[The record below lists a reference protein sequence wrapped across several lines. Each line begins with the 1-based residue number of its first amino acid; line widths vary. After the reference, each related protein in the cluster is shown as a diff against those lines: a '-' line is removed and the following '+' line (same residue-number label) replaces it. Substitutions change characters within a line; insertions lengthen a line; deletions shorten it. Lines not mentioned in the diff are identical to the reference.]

1 MLPERGSLLRGLDRT
16 TFTEQLQSWGGTVK
30 FGETLATHTTI
41 GVGGQAACYCLPE
54 SPQELTESIGL
65 CRRYNRPYLLFGA
78 GSNLL
83 FSDRGYPGVVFS
95 TERLCGVFLEENSV
109 RVFAGERLV
118 SILDAVN
125 RVGVSSLNFLAGIP
139 GSLGGAIAMNAG
151 IHGQSI
157 GDLVTE
163 VAIVD
168 NAGGMRILQQEDCQF
183 GYRQSAIL
191 GQGLPVLWAQ
201 LRLDGESYDREE
213 MLAQRLARQPVS
225 ARSAGCVFKN
235 PSGVSAGQLID
246 EARLKGLQV
255 GMAKVSEKHANFILN
270 LGGATSAEIRKLIDI
285 VRQKVYK
292 SFRVLLDLEIE
303 VIGG

>member
-1 MLPERGSLLRGLDRT
+1 MLPERRSLLRGLDRT
-16 TFTEQLQSWGGTVK
+16 TLIEQFQSWGGTAK

-54 SPQELTESIGL
+54 SPQELLESIGL
-65 CRRYNRPYLLFGA
+65 CRQYNRPYLLFGA

-95 TERLCGVFLEENSV
+95 TKRLRGIFFEENSL
-109 RVFAGERLV
+109 RAFAGERLV

-125 RVGVSSLNFLAGIP
+125 RVGASSLNFLAGIP

-151 IHGQSI
+151 IRGRSI

-168 NAGGMRILQQEDCQF
+168 SAGDTRILQQEDCQF

-191 GQGLPVLWAQ
+191 GQGLPVLWAR
-201 LRLDGESYDREE
+201 LRLDGESYDREV
-213 MLAQRLARQPVS
+213 MLAQRRARQPVS

-270 LGGATSAEIRKLIDI
+270 LGGATSAEIRTLIDI

-292 SFRVLLDLEIE
+292 SFRVLLELEIK
-303 VIGG
+303 VIDG

>member
-1 MLPERGSLLRGLDRT
+1 MLPERGAPLRGLDRT
-16 TFTEQLQSWGGTVK
+16 TFTEQLRAWGGTAK
-30 FGETLATHTTI
+30 FGETLARHTTI

-54 SPQELTESIGL
+54 SPQELAELIGL
-65 CRRYNRPYLLFGA
+65 CRRYNWPYLLFGA

-95 TERLCGVFLEENSV
+95 TERLRGIFFEQDSV
-109 RVFAGERLV
+109 RVLAGERLV
-118 SILDAVN
+118 SVLDAVT
-125 RVGVSSLNFLAGIP
+125 RVGASSLNFLTGIP

-151 IHGQSI
+151 SHSRSI

-168 NAGGMRILQQEDCQF
+168 NGGGMRILQQEDCQF
-183 GYRQSAIL
+183 VYRQSAIL
-191 GQGLPVLWAQ
+191 GQGLPVLWAR

-213 MLAQRLARQPVS
+213 MLAQRLASQPVS
-225 ARSAGCVFKN
+225 VRSAGCVFKN

-292 SFRVLLDLEIE
+292 SFRVLLELEIE
-303 VIGG
+303 VIDG